1 MFLQLL
7 WAILSFFVGAL
18 PFAVWVGRLAARR
31 DIREVGD
38 ANPGSTNVLRVAG
51 PGWFI
56 LAMALDISKAA
67 APVGLAYQIFGWRG
81 WPMALIA
88 MAPPLGHA
96 FSPFLGGKGG
106 KAIAPVFGAMIGLT
120 IWTTPLVAV
129 ASVVLYLRLL
139 RPNGWAVVL
148 ALLTVLVYLLAFRSD
163 LLLIAVTIGQLALL
177 AYTHR
182 ADLAHRPALRRRQK
196 EKPNTD

>member
-1 MFLQLL
+1 MLPQLL
-7 WAILSFFVGAL
+7 WATLAFFAGAL
-18 PFAVWVGRLAARR
+18 PISVWVGRLAARR

-51 PGWFI
+51 PGWFV
-56 LAMALDISKAA
+56 LAMVLDISKAA

-106 KAIAPVFGAMIGLT
+106 KAIAPVFGVMIGLT

-129 ASVVLYLRLL
+129 ASVILYLRLL

-148 ALLTVLVYLLAFRSD
+148 ALLTVLVYLLAFRPD
-163 LLLIAVTIGQLALL
+163 RLLMAVTIGQLALL

-182 ADLAHRPALRRRQK
+182 ADLARRPALRFPRQK
-196 EKPNTD
+196 KE

>member
-1 MFLQLL
+1 MGDSSAQENHPSGNDIGSGKAGGYACKNGTKQSLDNKF
-7 WAILSFFVGAL
+7 ILK
-18 PFAVWVGRLAARR
+18 
-31 DIREVGD
+31 
-38 ANPGSTNVLRVAG
+38 NTNVLRVAG

-148 ALLTVLVYLLAFRSD
+148 ALLTVLVYLLAFRPD

-182 ADLAHRPALRRRQK
+182 ADLTHRPALRRRQK
-196 EKPNTD
+196 

>member
-1 MFLQLL
+1 MLPQLL
-7 WAILSFFVGAL
+7 WVALSFFAGAL
-18 PFAVWVGRLAARR
+18 PFAVWVGRLVARR
-31 DIREVGD
+31 DIREVAD
-38 ANPGSTNVLRVAG
+38 HNPGATNVLRVAG
-51 PGWFI
+51 PGWFV

-88 MAPPLGHA
+88 LAPSLGHA

-120 IWTTPLVAV
+120 LWLTPLVGV
-129 ASVVLYLRLL
+129 ASVALYLRLL

-148 ALLTVLVYLLAFRSD
+148 ALLTVLVYLLAFRPD
-163 LLLIAVTIGQLALL
+163 PLLIAVTIGQLALL

-182 ADLAHRPALRRRQK
+182 ADLSRRPDLRFARQK
-196 EKPNTD
+196 KV

>member
-1 MFLQLL
+1 MLPQLL
-7 WAILSFFVGAL
+7 WVALSFFAGAL
-18 PFAVWVGRLAARR
+18 PFAVWVGRLVARR
-31 DIREVGD
+31 DIREVAD
-38 ANPGSTNVLRVAG
+38 HNPGATNVLRVAG
-51 PGWFI
+51 PGWFV

-88 MAPPLGHA
+88 LAPSLGHA

-120 IWTTPLVAV
+120 LWLTPLVGV

-148 ALLTVLVYLLAFRSD
+148 ALLTVLVYLLAFRPD
-163 LLLIAVTIGQLALL
+163 PLLIVVTIGQLALL

-182 ADLAHRPALRRRQK
+182 ADLSRRPDLRFARQK
-196 EKPNTD
+196 KV

>member
-1 MFLQLL
+1 M
-7 WAILSFFVGAL
+7 
-18 PFAVWVGRLAARR
+18 WVGRLVARR
-31 DIREVGD
+31 DIREVAD
-38 ANPGSTNVLRVAG
+38 HNPGATNVLRVAG
-51 PGWFI
+51 PGWFV

-88 MAPPLGHA
+88 LAPSLGHA

-120 IWTTPLVAV
+120 LWLTPLVGV

-148 ALLTVLVYLLAFRSD
+148 ALLTVLVYLLAFRPD
-163 LLLIAVTIGQLALL
+163 PLLIVVTIGQLALL

-182 ADLAHRPALRRRQK
+182 ADLSRRPDLRFARQK
-196 EKPNTD
+196 KV

>member
-1 MFLQLL
+1 MLPQLL
-7 WAILSFFVGAL
+7 WVALSFFAGAL
-18 PFAVWVGRLAARR
+18 PFAVWVGRLVARR
-31 DIREVGD
+31 DIREVAD
-38 ANPGSTNVLRVAG
+38 HNPGATNVLRVAG
-51 PGWFI
+51 PGWFV

-120 IWTTPLVAV
+120 LWLTPLVGV

-148 ALLTVLVYLLAFRSD
+148 ALLTVLVYLLAFRPD
-163 LLLIAVTIGQLALL
+163 PLLIAVTIGQLALL

-182 ADLAHRPALRRRQK
+182 ADLSRRPDLRFARQK
-196 EKPNTD
+196 KV